1 MKKINAT
8 ITITGVINSDET
20 EKTEFITEGAFYLKN
35 GSYYI
40 LYDEKEELGMA
51 DCSVI
56 VKVSENEASVNR
68 TGDFSSKMY
77 YKSGEVTE
85 FLYHT
90 PYGKFPVILSTQEIK
105 NNLNIMGGRLEIFYS
120 VTISNEEN
128 YHILRIE
135 VKTEESRE
143 I

>member
-8 ITITGVINSDET
+8 ITITSVINSDEA

-51 DCSVI
+51 NCSVI
-56 VKVSENEASVNR
+56 VKVSEDGASVSR

-77 YKSGEVTE
+77 YKSGEATE

-90 PYGKFPVILSTQEIK
+90 PYGKFPVILSTREIK
-105 NNLNIMGGRLEIFYS
+105 NNLNVMGGKLEIIYS
-120 VTISNEEN
+120 VTINNEEN
-128 YHILRIE
+128 YHVLGIE
-135 VKTEESRE
+135 VKTEEGRE

>member
-1 MKKINAT
+1 MKKYNAT
-8 ITITGVINSDET
+8 IKITGVINSDET

-51 DCSVI
+51 NCSVI
-56 VKVSENEASVNR
+56 VKVSENGASVNR

-77 YKSGEVTE
+77 YKAGEVTE

-105 NNLNIMGGRLEIFYS
+105 NNLNVMGGKLEIFYS
-120 VTISNEEN
+120 ITISNEEN
-128 YHILRIE
+128 HHVLRIE
-135 VKTEESRE
+135 VKTEERRE

>member
-8 ITITGVINSDET
+8 ITITSIINSDEA
-20 EKTEFITEGAFYLKN
+20 EKTEFITEGAFYFKN

-51 DCSVI
+51 NCSVI
-56 VKVSENEASVNR
+56 VKASEDVASVNR

-77 YKSGEVTE
+77 YKKGEATE

-105 NNLNIMGGRLEIFYS
+105 NNLNVMGGKLEIIYS
-120 VTISNEEN
+120 VTINNEEN
-128 YHILRIE
+128 FHVLGIE
-135 VKTEESRE
+135 VKTEERRE
-143 I
+143 V

>member
-56 VKVSENEASVNR
+56 VKVSENGASVNR
-68 TGDFSSKMY
+68 TGAFSSKMY

-105 NNLNIMGGRLEIFYS
+105 NNLNVMGGRLEIFYS

-128 YHILRIE
+128 YHMLRIE

-143 I
+143 F

>member
-8 ITITGVINSDET
+8 ITITGVINSDEA
-20 EKTEFITEGAFYLKN
+20 EKTEFITEGAFYFKN

-128 YHILRIE
+128 YHMLRIE

>member
-8 ITITGVINSDET
+8 ITITSIINSDEA
-20 EKTEFITEGAFYLKN
+20 EKTEFITEGAFYFKN

-51 DCSVI
+51 NCSVV
-56 VKVSENEASVNR
+56 VKVSENGASVNR

-77 YKSGEVTE
+77 YKAGEATE

-90 PYGKFPVILSTQEIK
+90 PYGKFPVILSTQKIK
-105 NNLNIMGGRLEIFYS
+105 NSLNVMGGKLEIIYS
-120 VTISNEEN
+120 VTINNEEN
-128 YHILRIE
+128 YHVLRIE
-135 VKTEESRE
+135 VKTEERRDF
-143 I
+143 